1 MNRGA
6 RLALAVLLLALA
18 PALLPRAAARWP
30 SGEPPSLERL
40 RTEHRRSD
48 AVLLDRHGEVLH
60 ELRTDP
66 DGRRLDWTPLAE
78 ISPALRAAVVRV
90 EDRRFGEHAGVDLR
104 AAAGAAFDALR
115 GARAR
120 GASTLTM
127 QLAALLEPGLRAPV
141 GGRGLTRKWQQA
153 RAAWALERKLAK
165 DEILEAYL
173 NLTTFRGELQGV
185 AAASRGLFGKD
196 PHGLDETEAWLLAAL
211 LRSPNATAGD
221 AAARACALVARARD
235 AGSAG
240 AGPAAVDCD
249 AFVVRAG
256 DALAG
261 PARVRAAVALAPH
274 VASRLLRA
282 PGAPARMA
290 TTLDAS
296 LQRVVIA
303 VLRAQLLSVRDQNA
317 RDGAVLVADN
327 ATGEVLAWVGSS
339 GPLSAAPQVDGVRA
353 RRQAGSTL
361 KPFLYARA
369 FDARILTA
377 RTRLLDAP
385 LDVPTAAGAYRPD
398 NYDHRFHGLVPAR
411 EALAS
416 SRNVPA
422 VRVLQQ
428 IGVEELA
435 RTLARLGF
443 RDLGRPDFYGE
454 SLALGTADVTLLEL
468 VAAYRA
474 LANGGVSSPLRLVPE
489 TGPPPEGERVF
500 SAEAAF
506 LVADVLADRASRAGG
521 FGLEN
526 VLATRFWSAV
536 KTGTSKDMRDNWCI
550 GFTRDFT
557 VGVWVGNASGAPMW
571 NVSGVE
577 GAAPV
582 WHAVVSWLQRDR
594 PASPPD
600 PPPGLVRADGEWFLR
615 GTEPPAGGLVSGAD
629 AGPPSR
635 IASPAEGTVVA
646 IDPDIPRGRER
657 IALRADPPARHL
669 RFELDGRSLGPAA
682 SPVLWA
688 PERGRHELLL
698 VDANGAT
705 LDRVAFDVR

>member
-1 MNRGA
+1 MKLAARAALGA
-6 RLALAVLLLALA
+6 LLLVAA
-18 PALLPRAAARWP
+18 AAWLPRAAARWP
-30 SGEPPSLERL
+30 SGEPPSLGRL
-40 RTEHRRSD
+40 RGEHRRSD
-48 AVLLDRHGEVLH
+48 AVLLDRHGVVLH
-60 ELRTDP
+60 ELRTDS
-66 DGRRLDWTPLAE
+66 DGRRLEWTPLAG
-78 ISPALRAAVVRV
+78 ISPTLRDAVVRV
-90 EDRRFGEHAGVDLR
+90 EDRRFVDHAGVDLR
-104 AAAGAAFDALR
+104 AALGAGLDALR

-127 QLAALLEPGLRAPV
+127 QLAALLDPGVHAPA
-141 GGRGLTRKWQQA
+141 GGRGVAQKWRQV
-153 RAAWALERKLAK
+153 RAAWALERTLAK

-173 NLTTFRGELQGV
+173 NLVTFRGELQGV
-185 AAASRGLFGKD
+185 TAAARGLFGKE
-196 PHGLDETEAWLLAAL
+196 PHGLDATEAWLLTAL
-211 LRSPNATAGD
+211 LRGPNASAAD
-221 AAARACALVARARD
+221 AAERACTLATRARA
-235 AGSAG
+235 AGS
-240 AGPAAVDCD
+240 GPSDPDC
-249 AFVVRAG
+249 V
-256 DALAG
+256 ALADRAHSALG
-261 PARVRAAVALAPH
+261 GLGRVRPAVALAPH
-274 VASRLLRA
+274 VATRLLRA
-282 PGAPARMA
+282 PGAPGRMT

-296 LQRVVIA
+296 LQRVA
-303 VLRAQLLSVRDQNA
+303 TALLREQLLSVRGQNA

-339 GPLSAAPQVDGVRA
+339 GSLSAAPQVDGVRA

-369 FDARILTA
+369 FETRLLTA

-398 NYDHRFHGLVPAR
+398 NYDHRFRGLVSAR

-428 IGVEELA
+428 LGVDELA
-435 RTLARLGF
+435 STLAKLGF
-443 RDLGRPDFYGE
+443 RDLGRSDFYGE

-468 VAAYRA
+468 VTAYRA
-474 LANGGVSSPLRLVPE
+474 LANGGVYSALRLVPQPD
-489 TGPPPEGERVF
+489 PPPEAERAL

-536 KTGTSKDMRDNWCI
+536 KTGTSKDMRDNWCV

-582 WHAVVSWLQRDR
+582 WHAVVSWLSREG
-594 PASPPD
+594 ASPAPG
-600 PPPGLVRADGEWFLR
+600 PPPGLVRADGEWYLR
-615 GTEPPAGGLVSGAD
+615 GTEPAVGAAGPAQD

-635 IASPAEGTVVA
+635 IASPVDGTVVA
-646 IDPDIPRGRER
+646 LDPDIPLGRER
-657 IALRADPPARHL
+657 IALRADPPAGDL
-669 RFELDGRSLGPAA
+669 RFELDGRRVGPAA

-688 PERGRHELLL
+688 PERGRHELVL
-698 VDANGAT
+698 VDVNGAT

>member
-1 MNRGA
+1 VKPGA
-6 RLALAVLLLALA
+6 RLALAALLLAGVA
-18 PALLPRAAARWP
+18 PLLPRAAAHWP

-40 RTEHRRSD
+40 RAAHRRSD
-48 AVLLDRHGEVLH
+48 AVLLDRHGAVLH

-78 ISPALRAAVVRV
+78 ISPALRDAVVRV
-90 EDRRFGEHAGVDLR
+90 EDHRFWEHAGVDLR
-104 AAAGAAFDALR
+104 AAAGASFDALR

-127 QLAALLEPGLRAPV
+127 QLAALLDPALRTPA
-141 GGRGLTRKWQQA
+141 GGRGVTQKWRQA
-153 RAAWALERKLAK
+153 RAAWALERTLAK

-173 NLTTFRGELQGV
+173 NLATFRGELQGV
-185 AAASRGLFGKD
+185 AAAARGLFGKE
-196 PHGLDETEAWLLAAL
+196 PHGLDGTEAWLLAAL
-211 LRSPNATAGD
+211 LRSPNATAAD
-221 AAARACALVARARD
+221 AAGRACALVARARD

-240 AGPAAVDCD
+240 SSSADADCVALAA
-249 AFVVRAG
+249 RAES
-256 DALAG
+256 ALAG

-274 VASRLLRA
+274 VAARLLRA
-282 PGAPARMA
+282 PGAVGRVT

-296 LQRVVIA
+296 LQRVVTA
-303 VLRAQLLSVRDQNA
+303 LLREQLLSVRDQNA

-339 GPLSAAPQVDGVRA
+339 GPLSAAPEVDGVRA

-398 NYDHRFHGLVPAR
+398 NYDHRFQGLVPAR

-422 VRVLQQ
+422 VRLLQQ
-428 IGVEELA
+428 LGVEELA

-468 VAAYRA
+468 VTAYRA
-474 LANGGVSSPLRLVPE
+474 LANGGVSSPLRLLPE
-489 TGPPPEGERVF
+489 DGPTPEGERVL

-506 LVADVLADRASRAGG
+506 LVADILADRASRAGG

-536 KTGTSKDMRDNWCI
+536 KTGTSKDMRDNWCV

-594 PASPPD
+594 PAPPPD
-600 PPPGLVRADGEWFLR
+600 PPAGLVRADGEWYLR
-615 GTEPPAGGLVSGAD
+615 GTEPAAVAPGPRLD
-629 AGPPSR
+629 AALPSR
-635 IASPAEGTVVA
+635 IASPAEGTIVA

-657 IALRADPPARHL
+657 IALRADPPAGDL
-669 RFELDGRSLGPAA
+669 RFELDGRPLGPAA
-682 SPVLWA
+682 TPVLWA